1 MTKEQIDKIIQEGNR
16 QAVIKACSEIA
27 AIQKNTIP
35 SIKTG
40 IDHLD
45 NFLPTGLNNQ
55 MVFIGARPSMGKT
68 HMANTIKSNL
78 LNKDINPRSEISLL
92 VLNWE
97 MQLKSLILRD
107 MKKVLNRGMKDI
119 LSKEFTEDE
128 KEKVSE
134 AIGELLDDRVLNFD
148 QTVEGN
154 EFEYLVRQYINK
166 NEGKEVIILID
177 HIHVLL
183 TKKQIDEFLKL
194 CNDLKKEFT
203 NVSFI
208 IFFQLNREIEKRWRG
223 GADAKVKLNPKNFV
237 PNSSDIYNTDSLYQF
252 ADIIMT
258 LVIPQVVDLD
268 EYTTVSKDR
277 NAHLKSHFIGDGDDN
292 KTARLKGRNRVYQ
305 NYIKIRN
312 NDNFEEPRLF
322 CDVINPDIEK
332 VITDL
337 YYNESK
343 QQKSRPTFTKES
355 STPIVDTTVPFISIS
370 TLNNSSARGQGFE
383 DNPTPTNVPF

>member
-1 MTKEQIDKIIQEGNR
+1 MTKEEIDRLISEGNR
-16 QAVIKACSEIA
+16 ESVLKACSQIA
-27 AIQKNTIP
+27 NIQKGLIP
-35 SIKTG
+35 PLKTG

-45 NFLPTGLNNQ
+45 NFLPAGLNNQ

-68 HMANTIKSNL
+68 HMASLIKSNL
-78 LNKDINPRSEISLL
+78 LNPEVNPTQDIALL

-107 MKKVLNRGMKDI
+107 MKKVLNRDMKDI

-128 KEKVSE
+128 KKKVND
-134 AIGELLDDRVLNFD
+134 ALGELLDERVLNFD

-154 EFEYLVRQYINK
+154 DFEYLVRQYIRK
-166 NEGKEVIILID
+166 NEGKEVILIID
-177 HIHVLL
+177 HIHVIL
-183 TKKQIDEFLKL
+183 TKEQIDKFLKL

-203 NVSFI
+203 NLSFV

-223 GADAKVKLNPKNFV
+223 GADAKTKPNPKNYL

-268 EYTTVSKDR
+268 EYTNVNKER
-277 NAHLKSHFIGDGDDN
+277 YKHLKDHFIGDADDT
-292 KTARLKGRNRVYQ
+292 KTAKLKGRNRIYQ
-305 NYIKIRN
+305 NYIKVRN

-322 CDVINPDIEK
+322 CDIINPDIEK
-332 VITDL
+332 VIDQM
-337 YYNESK
+337 YYSDNPV
-343 QQKSRPTFTKES
+343 QKKKPEFKKPSEEIPTIGAINFN
-355 STPIVDTTVPFISIS
+355 
-370 TLNNSSARGQGFE
+370 TLNSSSARGIGFE
-383 DNPTPTNVPF
+383 ESPPSGNTPF

>member
-1 MTKEQIDKIIQEGNR
+1 MTKEQIDKVIQEGNR

-45 NFLPTGLNNQ
+45 NYLPAGLNNQ

-68 HMANTIKSNL
+68 HMANIIKSNL
-78 LNKDINPRSEISLL
+78 LSKEVNPRTDLALL
-92 VLNWE
+92 ILNWE
-97 MQLKSLILRD
+97 MQLKSIILRD

-134 AIGELLDDRVLNFD
+134 AIGELLDERVLNFD
-148 QTVEGN
+148 QTVEGDD
-154 EFEYLVRQYINK
+154 FEYLITQYVSK
-166 NEGKEVIILID
+166 NEGKEVVIIID

-194 CNDLKKEFT
+194 CNDIKKRHT

-268 EYTTVSKDR
+268 EYTTVNKSR
-277 NAHLKSHFIGDGDDN
+277 NEHLKEHFVGDADDN

-312 NDNFEEPRLF
+312 NDNFEEARLF
-322 CDVINPDIEK
+322 CDIINPDIEK
-332 VITDL
+332 VINDL
-337 YYNESK
+337 YYTESK

-355 STPIVDTTVPFISIS
+355 STPIVDMSVPFLS
-370 TLNNSSARGQGFE
+370 LNNSSARGEGFE
-383 DNPTPTNVPF
+383 DNPPRDKVPF

>member
-1 MTKEQIDKIIQEGNR
+1 MTRDEIDLLIQEGNKD
-16 QAVIKACSEIA
+16 AVLKACEQII
-27 AIQKNTIP
+27 AIQKNIIP
-35 SIKTG
+35 PIKTG

-45 NFLPTGLNNQ
+45 NFLPAGVNNQ
-55 MVFIGARPSMGKT
+55 MIFIGARPSMGKT
-68 HMANTIKSNL
+68 HMANIIKSNL
-78 LNKDINPRSEISLL
+78 LSEEVNPRVDLSLL

-107 MKKVLNRGMKDI
+107 MKKVLNRGMKDM

-128 KEKVSE
+128 KIKVNE
-134 AIGELLDDRVLNFD
+134 VVKELLDERVLNFD
-148 QTVEGN
+148 QTVEGT
-154 EFEYLVRQYINK
+154 EFEYLVRRYIEKNK
-166 NEGKEVIILID
+166 GKEVVIIID

-183 TKKQIDEFLKL
+183 TKEQIDKFLKL

-203 NVSFI
+203 NLSFI

-223 GADAKVKLNPKNFV
+223 GADAKMKLNPKNYV

-268 EYTTVSKDR
+268 EYTTVSKER
-277 NAHLKSHFIGDGDDN
+277 YRHLIDHFVGDADDN

-312 NDNFEEPRLF
+312 NDDFESPRLF
-322 CDVINPDIEK
+322 CDIINPDIEN
-332 VITDL
+332 VITEM
-337 YYNESK
+337 YYTETQTVKSK
-343 QQKSRPTFTKES
+343 PNFQKTNT
-355 STPIVDTTVPFISIS
+355 TPIVDMPISFGN
-370 TLNNSSARGQGFE
+370 LNNSSARGAGFI
-383 DNPTPTNVPF
+383 DVNDKPPF